1 MLRIPSLA
9 SLIFICA
16 FLQTHFVFAQQ
27 DDARK
32 VITELTS
39 EKYFGRGYL
48 KHGDKKA
55 AHFIKKQFSKLGL
68 KPVDDKHW
76 FQHFTHPV
84 NRFPKNVSLTT
95 DTKNWI
101 PGKEFLI
108 HHQSP
113 SANGTWPIAW
123 ADSAEIISRLNNDY
137 DSCYVITRQ
146 VFSKQQK
153 EITALLFKR
162 KKGALVILEPHKL
175 TWSVGT
181 SVFNIPVVEVY
192 DSLFSRQTKNITI
205 KADAVFDAGYDSKN
219 VIGLITGNKTPDS
232 LIVITAHYDHLGG
245 MGNKTFFPGA
255 NDNASGVAM
264 LLSLAEYFSKK
275 ENQQPYSI
283 LFIAF
288 AGEEAGLQGS
298 KYYTEHPILPL
309 SKIRFLINL
318 DLLGTGD
325 DGIMVVNATEFEKDF
340 SLLQSINDTAK
351 FVSNIGKRGKAKN
364 SDHYYFSEKGVPA
377 FFIYTLGGVT
387 WYHDV
392 MDKAETLPLTK
403 YNNVFQLLKSFVLAL
418 Q

>member
-264 LLSLAEYFSKK
+264 LLSLAEYFSKQ

-283 LFIAF
+283 LFVAF

-298 KYYTEHPILPL
+298 KYYTEHPLLPL

-340 SLLQSINDTAK
+340 SLLQSINDIAK

>member
-1 MLRIPSLA
+1 MLRISFFA
-9 SLIFICA
+9 SLIFIYVLLC
-16 FLQTHFVFAQQ
+16 THLVFAQQ

-32 VITELTS
+32 VITELSS

-55 AHFIKKQFSKLGL
+55 AHFIKKRFCKLGL
-68 KPVDDKHW
+68 KPVDDKW

-95 DTKNWI
+95 DTKTWI

-113 SANGTWPIAW
+113 SANGTWPVAW
-123 ADSAEIISRLNNDY
+123 ADSAEIISSLNNDF

-146 VFSKQQK
+146 VFSKLQK
-153 EITALLFKR
+153 EITSLLFKR
-162 KKGALVILEPHKL
+162 KKGVLVILEPHKL

-181 SVFNIPVVEVY
+181 SVFNIPVIEVY
-192 DSLFSRQTKNITI
+192 DSLFSRQTKSITVH
-205 KADAVFDAGYDSKN
+205 ADAEFNAQYNSKN
-219 VIGLITGNKTPDS
+219 VIGIITGNKIPDS

-264 LLSLAEYFSKK
+264 LLSLAEYFTKQ
-275 ENQQPYSI
+275 ENRQPYSI

-298 KYYTEHPILPL
+298 KYYTEHPLLPL

-325 DGIMVVNATEFEKDF
+325 EGIMVVNATEFERDF
-340 SLLQSINDTAK
+340 SILQSINDTAK
-351 FVSNIGKRGKAKN
+351 YVSNVGKRGKAKN

-392 MDKAETLPLTK
+392 MDKSETLPLTK
-403 YNNVFQLLKSFVLAL
+403 YNNVFQLLKSFIIAL

>member
-1 MLRIPSLA
+1 MLRISFFA
-9 SLIFICA
+9 SLIFIYVLLC
-16 FLQTHFVFAQQ
+16 THLVFAQQ

-32 VITELTS
+32 VITELSS

-55 AHFIKKQFSKLGL
+55 AHFLQKRFSKLGL
-68 KPVDDKHW
+68 KPVDDKW

-95 DTKNWI
+95 DTKSWI

-123 ADSAEIISRLNNDY
+123 ADSAEIISSLNNDF

-146 VFSKQQK
+146 VFSKLQK
-153 EITALLFKR
+153 EITSLLFKR
-162 KKGALVILEPHKL
+162 KKGVLVILEPHKL

-181 SVFNIPVVEVY
+181 SVFNIPVIEVY
-192 DSLFSRQTKNITI
+192 DSLFSRQTKSITVH
-205 KADAVFDAGYDSKN
+205 ADAEFNAEYNSKN
-219 VIGLITGNKTPDS
+219 VIGIITGNKIPDS

-264 LLSLAEYFSKK
+264 LLSLAEYFTKQ
-275 ENQQPYSI
+275 ENRQPYSI

-298 KYYTEHPILPL
+298 KYYTEHPLLPL

-325 DGIMVVNATEFEKDF
+325 EGIMVVNATEFERDF
-340 SLLQSINDTAK
+340 SILQSINDTAK
-351 FVSNIGKRGKAKN
+351 YVSNVGKRGKAKN

-392 MDKAETLPLTK
+392 MDKSETLPLTK
-403 YNNVFQLLKSFVLAL
+403 YNNVFQLLKSFIIAL

>member
-16 FLQTHFVFAQQ
+16 FLRTHFVFAQQ

-76 FQHFTHPV
+76 FQHFKHPV
-84 NRFPKNVSLTT
+84 NRFPKNVSLAT

-219 VIGLITGNKTPDS
+219 VIGIIKGNKTPDS

-264 LLSLAEYFSKK
+264 LLSLAEYFSKQ

-283 LFIAF
+283 LFVAF

-298 KYYTEHPILPL
+298 KYYTEHPLLPL

-403 YNNVFQLLKSFVLAL
+403 YNNVFQLLKSFIIAL

>member
-1 MLRIPSLA
+1 MLRISFFA
-9 SLIFICA
+9 SLIFIYVLLC
-16 FLQTHFVFAQQ
+16 THLVFAQQ

-32 VITELTS
+32 VITELSS

-55 AHFIKKQFSKLGL
+55 AHFLQKRFSKLGL
-68 KPVDDKHW
+68 KPVDDKW

-95 DTKNWI
+95 DTKTWI

-113 SANGTWPIAW
+113 SANGTWPVAW
-123 ADSAEIISRLNNDY
+123 ADSAEIISSLNNDF

-146 VFSKQQK
+146 VFSKLQK
-153 EITALLFKR
+153 EITSLLFKR
-162 KKGALVILEPHKL
+162 KKGVLVILEPHKL

-181 SVFNIPVVEVY
+181 SVFNIPVIEVY
-192 DSLFSRQTKNITI
+192 DSLFSRQTKSITVH
-205 KADAVFDAGYDSKN
+205 ADAEFNAQYNSRN
-219 VIGLITGNKTPDS
+219 VIGVITGNKIPDS

-264 LLSLAEYFSKK
+264 LLSLAEYFTKQ
-275 ENQQPYSI
+275 ENRQPYSI

-298 KYYTEHPILPL
+298 KYYTEHPLLPL

-325 DGIMVVNATEFEKDF
+325 EGIMVVNATEFERDF
-340 SLLQSINDTAK
+340 SILQSINDTAK
-351 FVSNIGKRGKAKN
+351 YVSNVGKRGKAKN

-392 MDKAETLPLTK
+392 MDKSETLPLTK
-403 YNNVFQLLKSFVLAL
+403 YNNVFQLLKSFIIAL

>member
-1 MLRIPSLA
+1 MLRISFFA
-9 SLIFICA
+9 SLIFIYVLLC
-16 FLQTHFVFAQQ
+16 THLVFAQQ

-32 VITELTS
+32 VITELSS

-55 AHFIKKQFSKLGL
+55 AHFIKKRFCKLGL
-68 KPVDDKHW
+68 KPVDDKW

-95 DTKNWI
+95 DTKTWI

-113 SANGTWPIAW
+113 SANGTWPVAW
-123 ADSAEIISRLNNDY
+123 ADSAEIISSLNNDF

-146 VFSKQQK
+146 VFSKLQK
-153 EITALLFKR
+153 EITSLLFKR

-181 SVFNIPVVEVY
+181 SVFNIPVIEVY
-192 DSLFSRQTKNITI
+192 DSLFSRQTKSITVH
-205 KADAVFDAGYDSKN
+205 ADAEFNAQYNSKN
-219 VIGLITGNKTPDS
+219 VIGIITGNKIPDS

-264 LLSLAEYFSKK
+264 LLSLAEYFSKQ
-275 ENQQPYSI
+275 ENRQPYSI

-298 KYYTEHPILPL
+298 KYYTEHPLLPL

-325 DGIMVVNATEFEKDF
+325 EGIMVVNATEFERDF
-340 SLLQSINDTAK
+340 SILQSINDTAK
-351 FVSNIGKRGKAKN
+351 YVSNVGKRGKAKN

-392 MDKAETLPLTK
+392 MDKSETLPLTK
-403 YNNVFQLLKSFVLAL
+403 YNNVFQLLKSFIIAL

>member
-1 MLRIPSLA
+1 MLRISFFA
-9 SLIFICA
+9 SLIFIYVLLC
-16 FLQTHFVFAQQ
+16 THLVFAQQ

-32 VITELTS
+32 VITELSS

-55 AHFIKKQFSKLGL
+55 AHFIKKRFCKLGL
-68 KPVDDKHW
+68 KPVDDKW

-95 DTKNWI
+95 DTKTWI

-113 SANGTWPIAW
+113 SANGTWPVAW
-123 ADSAEIISRLNNDY
+123 ADSAEIISSLNNDF

-146 VFSKQQK
+146 VFSKLQK
-153 EITALLFKR
+153 EITSLLFKR
-162 KKGALVILEPHKL
+162 KKGVLVILEPHKL

-181 SVFNIPVVEVY
+181 SVFNIPVIEVY
-192 DSLFSRQTKNITI
+192 DSLFSRQTKSITVH
-205 KADAVFDAGYDSKN
+205 ADAEFNAQYNSKN
-219 VIGLITGNKTPDS
+219 VIGIITGNKIPDS

-264 LLSLAEYFSKK
+264 LLSLAEYFSKQ
-275 ENQQPYSI
+275 ENRQPYSI

-298 KYYTEHPILPL
+298 KYYTEHPLLPL

-325 DGIMVVNATEFEKDF
+325 EGIMVVNATEFERDF
-340 SLLQSINDTAK
+340 SILQSINDTAK
-351 FVSNIGKRGKAKN
+351 YVSNVGKRGKAKN

-392 MDKAETLPLTK
+392 MDKSETLPLTK
-403 YNNVFQLLKSFVLAL
+403 YNNVFQLLKSFIIAL

>member
-192 DSLFSRQTKNITI
+192 DSLFSRQTKNIII
-205 KADAVFDAGYDSKN
+205 KADAVFDADYDSKN
-219 VIGLITGNKTPDS
+219 VIGIIKGNKTPDS

-264 LLSLAEYFSKK
+264 LLSLAEYFSKQ

-283 LFIAF
+283 LFVAF

-298 KYYTEHPILPL
+298 KYYTEHPLLPL

>member
-1 MLRIPSLA
+1 MLRKHTLA
-9 SLIFICA
+9 SLIFICVL
-16 FLQTHFVFAQQ
+16 LQRHLVFAQQ

-39 EKYFGRGYL
+39 KKYFGRGYL
-48 KHGDKKA
+48 KNGDKKA
-55 AHFIKKQFSKLGL
+55 AHFIKKQFSNLGL
-68 KPVDDKHW
+68 TPVNNRW

-84 NRFPKNVSLTT
+84 NRFPKNVSLIT
-95 DTKNWI
+95 DTKSWI
-101 PGKEFLI
+101 PGKEFII
-108 HHQSP
+108 HHQS
-113 SANGTWPIAW
+113 SAANGTWPIAW
-123 ADSAEIISRLNNDY
+123 ADSSEIISCLNNDF
-137 DSCYVITRQ
+137 DSCYVITRP
-146 VFSKQQK
+146 VYNKHQK
-153 EITALLFKR
+153 EITTLLFKR
-162 KKGALVILEPHKL
+162 KKGALVILETNKL

-181 SVFNIPVVEVY
+181 SVFNTPVVEVY

-205 KADAVFDAGYDSKN
+205 KADAEFNARYESKN
-219 VIGLITGNKTPDS
+219 VIGLITGNKKPDS

-264 LLSLAEYFSKK
+264 LLSLAEYFSKQ
-275 ENQQPYSI
+275 ENRQPYSI

-298 KYYTEHPILPL
+298 KYYTDHPLLPL

-340 SLLQSINDTAK
+340 SILQSINDTAK
-351 FVSNIGKRGKAKN
+351 YVSSIGKRGKAKN
-364 SDHYYFSEKGVPA
+364 SDHYYFSENGVPS

-392 MDKAETLPLTK
+392 MDKSETLTLTK
-403 YNNVFQLLKSFVLAL
+403 YDNVFQLLKSFVIAL

>member
-1 MLRIPSLA
+1 MLRISFFT
-9 SLIFICA
+9 SLIFIYVLL
-16 FLQTHFVFAQQ
+16 FTHLVFAQQ

-340 SLLQSINDTAK
+340 SLLQSINDIAK

>member
-1 MLRIPSLA
+1 MLRISFFA
-9 SLIFICA
+9 SLIFIYVLL
-16 FLQTHFVFAQQ
+16 FTHLVFAQQ

-32 VITELTS
+32 VITELSS

-55 AHFIKKQFSKLGL
+55 AHFIKKRFCKLGL
-68 KPVDDKHW
+68 KPVDDKW

-95 DTKNWI
+95 DTKTWI

-113 SANGTWPIAW
+113 SANGTWPVAW
-123 ADSAEIISRLNNDY
+123 ADSAEIISSLNNDF

-146 VFSKQQK
+146 VFSKLQK
-153 EITALLFKR
+153 EITSLLFKR
-162 KKGALVILEPHKL
+162 KKGVLVILEPHKL

-181 SVFNIPVVEVY
+181 SVFNIPVIEVY
-192 DSLFSRQTKNITI
+192 DSLFSRQTKSITVH
-205 KADAVFDAGYDSKN
+205 ADAEFNAEYNSKN
-219 VIGLITGNKTPDS
+219 VIGIITGNKIPDS

-264 LLSLAEYFSKK
+264 LLSLAEYFSKQ
-275 ENQQPYSI
+275 ENRQPYSI

-298 KYYTEHPILPL
+298 KYYTEHPLLPL

-325 DGIMVVNATEFEKDF
+325 EGITVVNATEFERDF
-340 SLLQSINDTAK
+340 SILQSINDTAK
-351 FVSNIGKRGKAKN
+351 YVSNVGKRGKAKN

-392 MDKAETLPLTK
+392 MDKSETLPLTK
-403 YNNVFQLLKSFVLAL
+403 YNNVFQLLKSFIIAL

>member
-1 MLRIPSLA
+1 MLRISFFA
-9 SLIFICA
+9 SLIFIYVLLC
-16 FLQTHFVFAQQ
+16 THLVFAQQ

-32 VITELTS
+32 VITELSS

-55 AHFIKKQFSKLGL
+55 AHFLQKRFSKLGL
-68 KPVDDKHW
+68 KPVDDKW

-95 DTKNWI
+95 DTKTWI

-113 SANGTWPIAW
+113 SANGTWPVAW
-123 ADSAEIISRLNNDY
+123 ADSAEIISSLNNDF

-146 VFSKQQK
+146 VFSKLQK
-153 EITALLFKR
+153 EITSLLFKR
-162 KKGALVILEPHKL
+162 KKGVLVILEPHKL

-181 SVFNIPVVEVY
+181 SVFNIPVIEVY
-192 DSLFSRQTKNITI
+192 DSLFSRQTKSITVH
-205 KADAVFDAGYDSKN
+205 ADAEFNAQYNSKN
-219 VIGLITGNKTPDS
+219 VIGIITGNKIPDS

-264 LLSLAEYFSKK
+264 LLSLAEYFSKQ
-275 ENQQPYSI
+275 ENRQPYSI

-298 KYYTEHPILPL
+298 KYYTEHPLLPL

-325 DGIMVVNATEFEKDF
+325 EGIMVVNATEFERDF
-340 SLLQSINDTAK
+340 SILQSINDTAK
-351 FVSNIGKRGKAKN
+351 YVSNVGKRGKAKN

-392 MDKAETLPLTK
+392 MDKSETLPLTK
-403 YNNVFQLLKSFVLAL
+403 YNNVFQLLKSFIIAL

>member
-1 MLRIPSLA
+1 MLRISFFA
-9 SLIFICA
+9 SLIFIYVLLC
-16 FLQTHFVFAQQ
+16 THLVFAQQ

-32 VITELTS
+32 VITELSS

-55 AHFIKKQFSKLGL
+55 AHFLQKRFSKLGL
-68 KPVDDKHW
+68 KPVDDKW

-95 DTKNWI
+95 DTKSWI

-123 ADSAEIISRLNNDY
+123 ADSAEIISSLNNDF

-146 VFSKQQK
+146 VFSKLQK
-153 EITALLFKR
+153 EITSLLFKR
-162 KKGALVILEPHKL
+162 KKGVLVILEPHKL

-181 SVFNIPVVEVY
+181 SVFNIPVIEVY
-192 DSLFSRQTKNITI
+192 DSLFSRQTKSITVH
-205 KADAVFDAGYDSKN
+205 ADAEFNAQYNSRN
-219 VIGLITGNKTPDS
+219 VIGVITGNKIPDS

-264 LLSLAEYFSKK
+264 LLSLAEYFTKQ
-275 ENQQPYSI
+275 ENRQPYSI

-298 KYYTEHPILPL
+298 KYYTEHPLLPL

-325 DGIMVVNATEFEKDF
+325 EGIMVVNATEFERDF
-340 SLLQSINDTAK
+340 SILQSINDTAK
-351 FVSNIGKRGKAKN
+351 YVSNVGKRGKAKN

-392 MDKAETLPLTK
+392 MDKSETLPLTK
-403 YNNVFQLLKSFVLAL
+403 YNNVFQLLKSFIIAL

>member
-1 MLRIPSLA
+1 MLRISFFA
-9 SLIFICA
+9 SLIFIYVLLC
-16 FLQTHFVFAQQ
+16 THLVFAQQ

-32 VITELTS
+32 VITELSS

-55 AHFIKKQFSKLGL
+55 AHFLQKRFSKLGL
-68 KPVDDKHW
+68 KPVDDKW

-95 DTKNWI
+95 DTKTWI

-113 SANGTWPIAW
+113 SANGTWPVAW
-123 ADSAEIISRLNNDY
+123 ADSAEIISSLNNDF

-146 VFSKQQK
+146 VFSKLQK
-153 EITALLFKR
+153 EITSLLFKR

-181 SVFNIPVVEVY
+181 SVFNIPVIEVY
-192 DSLFSRQTKNITI
+192 DSLFSRQTKSITVH
-205 KADAVFDAGYDSKN
+205 ADAEFNAQYNSKN
-219 VIGLITGNKTPDS
+219 VIGIITGNKIPDS

-264 LLSLAEYFSKK
+264 LLSLAEYFSKQ
-275 ENQQPYSI
+275 ENRQPYSI

-298 KYYTEHPILPL
+298 KYYTEHPLLPL

-325 DGIMVVNATEFEKDF
+325 EGIMVVNATEFERDF
-340 SLLQSINDTAK
+340 SILQSINDTAK
-351 FVSNIGKRGKAKN
+351 YVSNVGKRGKAKN

-392 MDKAETLPLTK
+392 MDKSETLPLTK
-403 YNNVFQLLKSFVLAL
+403 YNNVFQLLKSFIIAL

>member
-16 FLQTHFVFAQQ
+16 FLRTPIVFAQQ

-76 FQHFTHPV
+76 FQHFKHPV
-84 NRFPKNVSLTT
+84 NRFPKNVSLAT

-192 DSLFSRQTKNITI
+192 DSLFSRQTKNIII
-205 KADAVFDAGYDSKN
+205 KADAVFDADYDSKN
-219 VIGLITGNKTPDS
+219 VIGIIKGNKTPDS

-264 LLSLAEYFSKK
+264 LLSLAEYFSKQ

-283 LFIAF
+283 LFVAF

-298 KYYTEHPILPL
+298 KYYTEHPLLPL

>member
-1 MLRIPSLA
+1 MLRISFFA
-9 SLIFICA
+9 SLIFIYVLLC
-16 FLQTHFVFAQQ
+16 THLVFAQQ

-32 VITELTS
+32 VITELSS

-55 AHFIKKQFSKLGL
+55 AHFIKKRFCKLGL
-68 KPVDDKHW
+68 KPVDDKW

-95 DTKNWI
+95 DTKTWI

-113 SANGTWPIAW
+113 SANGTWPVAW
-123 ADSAEIISRLNNDY
+123 ADSAEIISSLNNDF

-146 VFSKQQK
+146 VFSKLQK
-153 EITALLFKR
+153 EITSLLFKR
-162 KKGALVILEPHKL
+162 KKGVLVILEPHKL

-181 SVFNIPVVEVY
+181 SVFNIPVIEVY
-192 DSLFSRQTKNITI
+192 DSLFSRQTKSITVH
-205 KADAVFDAGYDSKN
+205 ADAEFNAEYNSKN
-219 VIGLITGNKTPDS
+219 VIGIITGNKIPDS

-264 LLSLAEYFSKK
+264 LLSLAEYFTKQ
-275 ENQQPYSI
+275 ENRQPYSI

-298 KYYTEHPILPL
+298 KYYTEHPLLPL

-325 DGIMVVNATEFEKDF
+325 EGIMVVNATEFERDF
-340 SLLQSINDTAK
+340 SILQSINDTAK
-351 FVSNIGKRGKAKN
+351 YVSNVGKRGKAKN

-392 MDKAETLPLTK
+392 MDKSETLPLTK
-403 YNNVFQLLKSFVLAL
+403 YNNVFQLLKSFIIAL

>member
-1 MLRIPSLA
+1 MLRISFFA
-9 SLIFICA
+9 SLIFIYVLL
-16 FLQTHFVFAQQ
+16 FTHLVFAQQ

-32 VITELTS
+32 VITELSS

-55 AHFIKKQFSKLGL
+55 AHFIKKRFCKLGL
-68 KPVDDKHW
+68 KPVDDKW

-95 DTKNWI
+95 DTKTWI

-113 SANGTWPIAW
+113 SANGTWPVAW
-123 ADSAEIISRLNNDY
+123 ADSAEIISSLNNDF

-146 VFSKQQK
+146 VFSKLQK
-153 EITALLFKR
+153 EITSLLFKR
-162 KKGALVILEPHKL
+162 KKNVLVILEPHKL

-181 SVFNIPVVEVY
+181 SVFNIPVIEVY
-192 DSLFSRQTKNITI
+192 DSLFSRQTKSITVH
-205 KADAVFDAGYDSKN
+205 ADAEFNAEYNSKN
-219 VIGLITGNKTPDS
+219 VIGIITGNKIPDS

-264 LLSLAEYFSKK
+264 LLSLAEYFTKQ
-275 ENQQPYSI
+275 ENRQPYSI

-298 KYYTEHPILPL
+298 KYYTEHPLLPL

-325 DGIMVVNATEFEKDF
+325 EGIMVVNATEFERDF
-340 SLLQSINDTAK
+340 SILQSINDTAK
-351 FVSNIGKRGKAKN
+351 YVSNVGKRGKAKN

-392 MDKAETLPLTK
+392 MDKSETLPLTK
-403 YNNVFQLLKSFVLAL
+403 YNNVFQLLKSFIIAL

>member
-1 MLRIPSLA
+1 MLRISFFA
-9 SLIFICA
+9 SLIFIYVLLC
-16 FLQTHFVFAQQ
+16 THLVFAQQ

-32 VITELTS
+32 VITELSS

-55 AHFIKKQFSKLGL
+55 AHFIKKRFCKLGL
-68 KPVDDKHW
+68 KPVDDKW

-95 DTKNWI
+95 DTKSWI

-123 ADSAEIISRLNNDY
+123 ADSAEIISSLNNDF

-146 VFSKQQK
+146 VFSKLQK
-153 EITALLFKR
+153 EITSLLFKR
-162 KKGALVILEPHKL
+162 KKGVLVILEPHKL

-181 SVFNIPVVEVY
+181 SVFNIPVIEVY
-192 DSLFSRQTKNITI
+192 DSLFSRQTKSITVH
-205 KADAVFDAGYDSKN
+205 ADAEFNAQYNSKN
-219 VIGLITGNKTPDS
+219 VIGIITGNKIPDS

-264 LLSLAEYFSKK
+264 LLSLAEYFSKQ
-275 ENQQPYSI
+275 ENRQPYSI

-298 KYYTEHPILPL
+298 KYYTEHPLLPL

-325 DGIMVVNATEFEKDF
+325 EGIMVVNATEFERDF
-340 SLLQSINDTAK
+340 SILQSINDTAK
-351 FVSNIGKRGKAKN
+351 YVSNVGKRGKAKN

-392 MDKAETLPLTK
+392 MDKSETLPLTK
-403 YNNVFQLLKSFVLAL
+403 YNNVFQLLKSFIIAL

>member
-1 MLRIPSLA
+1 MLRISFFA
-9 SLIFICA
+9 SLIFIYVLLC
-16 FLQTHFVFAQQ
+16 THLVFAQQ

-32 VITELTS
+32 VITELSS

-55 AHFIKKQFSKLGL
+55 AHFLQKRFSKLGL
-68 KPVDDKHW
+68 KPVDDKW

-95 DTKNWI
+95 DTKTWI

-113 SANGTWPIAW
+113 SANGTWPVAW
-123 ADSAEIISRLNNDY
+123 ADSAEIISSLNNDF

-146 VFSKQQK
+146 VFSKLQK
-153 EITALLFKR
+153 EITSLLFKR
-162 KKGALVILEPHKL
+162 KKGVLVILEPHKL

-181 SVFNIPVVEVY
+181 SVFNIPVIEVY
-192 DSLFSRQTKNITI
+192 DSLFSRQTKSITVH
-205 KADAVFDAGYDSKN
+205 ADAEFNAQYNSKN
-219 VIGLITGNKTPDS
+219 VIGIITGNKIPDS

-264 LLSLAEYFSKK
+264 LLSLAEYFTKQ
-275 ENQQPYSI
+275 ENRQPYSI

-298 KYYTEHPILPL
+298 KYYTEHPLLPL

-325 DGIMVVNATEFEKDF
+325 EGIMVVNATEFERDF
-340 SLLQSINDTAK
+340 SILQSINDTAK
-351 FVSNIGKRGKAKN
+351 YVSNVGKRGKAKN

-392 MDKAETLPLTK
+392 MDKSETLPLTK
-403 YNNVFQLLKSFVLAL
+403 YNNVFQLLKSFIIAL

>member
-340 SLLQSINDTAK
+340 SLLQSINDIAK

-403 YNNVFQLLKSFVLAL
+403 YNNVFKLLKSFVLAL

>member
-1 MLRIPSLA
+1 MLRISFFA
-9 SLIFICA
+9 SLIFIYVLLC
-16 FLQTHFVFAQQ
+16 THLVFAQQ

-32 VITELTS
+32 VITELSS

-55 AHFIKKQFSKLGL
+55 AHFLQKRFSKLGL
-68 KPVDDKHW
+68 KPVDDKW

-95 DTKNWI
+95 DTKSWI

-113 SANGTWPIAW
+113 SANGTWPVAW
-123 ADSAEIISRLNNDY
+123 ADSAEIISSLNNDF

-146 VFSKQQK
+146 VFSKLQK
-153 EITALLFKR
+153 EITSLLFKR
-162 KKGALVILEPHKL
+162 KKGVLVILEPHKL

-181 SVFNIPVVEVY
+181 SVFNIPVIEVY
-192 DSLFSRQTKNITI
+192 DSLFSRQTKSITVH
-205 KADAVFDAGYDSKN
+205 ADAEFNAQYNSKN
-219 VIGLITGNKTPDS
+219 VIGIITGNKIPDS

-264 LLSLAEYFSKK
+264 LLSLAEYFSKQ
-275 ENQQPYSI
+275 ENRQPYSI

-298 KYYTEHPILPL
+298 KYYTEHPLLPL

-325 DGIMVVNATEFEKDF
+325 EGIMVVNATEFERDF
-340 SLLQSINDTAK
+340 SILQSINDTAK
-351 FVSNIGKRGKAKN
+351 YVSNVGKRGKAKN

-392 MDKAETLPLTK
+392 MDKSETLPLTK
-403 YNNVFQLLKSFVLAL
+403 YNNVFQLLKSFIIAL

>member
-232 LIVITAHYDHLGG
+232 LIVI
-245 MGNKTFFPGA
+245 
-255 NDNASGVAM
+255 
-264 LLSLAEYFSKK
+264 
-275 ENQQPYSI
+275 
-283 LFIAF
+283 
-288 AGEEAGLQGS
+288 
-298 KYYTEHPILPL
+298 
-309 SKIRFLINL
+309 
-318 DLLGTGD
+318 
-325 DGIMVVNATEFEKDF
+325 
-340 SLLQSINDTAK
+340 
-351 FVSNIGKRGKAKN
+351 
-364 SDHYYFSEKGVPA
+364 
-377 FFIYTLGGVT
+377 
-387 WYHDV
+387 
-392 MDKAETLPLTK
+392 
-403 YNNVFQLLKSFVLAL
+403 
-418 Q
+418 

>member
-1 MLRIPSLA
+1 MLRISFFA
-9 SLIFICA
+9 SLIFIYVLLC
-16 FLQTHFVFAQQ
+16 THLVFAQQ

-32 VITELTS
+32 VITELSS

-55 AHFIKKQFSKLGL
+55 AHFIKKRFCKLGL
-68 KPVDDKHW
+68 KPVDDKW

-95 DTKNWI
+95 DTKTWI

-123 ADSAEIISRLNNDY
+123 ADSAEIISSLNNDF

-146 VFSKQQK
+146 VFSKLQK
-153 EITALLFKR
+153 EITSLLFKR
-162 KKGALVILEPHKL
+162 KKGVLVILEPHKL

-181 SVFNIPVVEVY
+181 LVFNIPVIEVY
-192 DSLFSRQTKNITI
+192 DSLFSRQTKSITLH
-205 KADAVFDAGYDSKN
+205 ADAEFNAQYNSRN
-219 VIGLITGNKTPDS
+219 VIGVITGNKIPDS

-264 LLSLAEYFSKK
+264 LLSLAEYFTKQ
-275 ENQQPYSI
+275 ENRQPYSI

-298 KYYTEHPILPL
+298 KYYTEHPLLPL

-325 DGIMVVNATEFEKDF
+325 EGIMVVNATEFERDF
-340 SLLQSINDTAK
+340 SILQSINDTAK
-351 FVSNIGKRGKAKN
+351 YVSNVGKRGKAKN

-392 MDKAETLPLTK
+392 MDKSETLPLTK
-403 YNNVFQLLKSFVLAL
+403 YNNVFQLLKSFIIAL

>member
-1 MLRIPSLA
+1 MLRISFFA
-9 SLIFICA
+9 SLIFIYVLLC
-16 FLQTHFVFAQQ
+16 THLVFAQQ

-32 VITELTS
+32 VITELSS

-55 AHFIKKQFSKLGL
+55 AHFIKKRFCKLGL
-68 KPVDDKHW
+68 KPVDDKW

-95 DTKNWI
+95 DTKTWI

-113 SANGTWPIAW
+113 SANGTWPVAW
-123 ADSAEIISRLNNDY
+123 ADSAEIISSLNNDF

-146 VFSKQQK
+146 VFSKLQK
-153 EITALLFKR
+153 EITSLLFKR
-162 KKGALVILEPHKL
+162 KKGVLVILEPHKL

-181 SVFNIPVVEVY
+181 SVFNIPVIEVY
-192 DSLFSRQTKNITI
+192 DSLFSRQTKSITVH
-205 KADAVFDAGYDSKN
+205 ADAEFNAQYNSRN
-219 VIGLITGNKTPDS
+219 VIGVITGNKIPDS

-264 LLSLAEYFSKK
+264 LLSLAEYFTKQ
-275 ENQQPYSI
+275 ENRQPYSI

-298 KYYTEHPILPL
+298 KYYTEHPLLPL

-325 DGIMVVNATEFEKDF
+325 EGIMVVNATEFERDF
-340 SLLQSINDTAK
+340 SILQSINDTAK
-351 FVSNIGKRGKAKN
+351 YVSNVGKRGKAKN

-392 MDKAETLPLTK
+392 MDKSETLPLTK
-403 YNNVFQLLKSFVLAL
+403 YNNVFQLLKSFIIAL

>member
-1 MLRIPSLA
+1 MLRISFFA
-9 SLIFICA
+9 SLIFIYVLLC
-16 FLQTHFVFAQQ
+16 THLVFAQQ

-32 VITELTS
+32 VITELSS

-55 AHFIKKQFSKLGL
+55 AHFLQKRFSKLGL
-68 KPVDDKHW
+68 KPVDDKW

-95 DTKNWI
+95 DTKSWI

-113 SANGTWPIAW
+113 SANGTWPVAW
-123 ADSAEIISRLNNDY
+123 ADSAEIISSLNNDF

-146 VFSKQQK
+146 VFSKLQK
-153 EITALLFKR
+153 EITSLLFKR

-181 SVFNIPVVEVY
+181 LVFNIPVIEVY
-192 DSLFSRQTKNITI
+192 DSLFSRQTKSITLH
-205 KADAVFDAGYDSKN
+205 ADAEFNAQYNSRN
-219 VIGLITGNKTPDS
+219 VIGVITGNKIPDS

-264 LLSLAEYFSKK
+264 LLSLAEYFTKQ
-275 ENQQPYSI
+275 ENRQPYSI

-298 KYYTEHPILPL
+298 KYYTEHPLLPL

-325 DGIMVVNATEFEKDF
+325 EGIMVVNATEFERDF
-340 SLLQSINDTAK
+340 SILQSINDTAK
-351 FVSNIGKRGKAKN
+351 YVSNVGKRGKAKN

-392 MDKAETLPLTK
+392 MDKSETLPLTK
-403 YNNVFQLLKSFVLAL
+403 YNNVFQLLKSFIIAL

>member
-1 MLRIPSLA
+1 MLRKYSLV
-9 SLIFICA
+9 SLIFFCVI
-16 FLQTHFVFAQQ
+16 LQRHLVFAQQ

-39 EKYFGRGYL
+39 KKYFGRGYL

-55 AHFIKKQFSKLGL
+55 AHFIKKQFSNLGL
-68 KPVDDKHW
+68 KPVNNRW

-84 NRFPKNVSLTT
+84 NRFPKNVSLIT
-95 DTKNWI
+95 DTKSWI
-101 PGKEFLI
+101 PGKEFII
-108 HHQSP
+108 HHQS
-113 SANGTWPIAW
+113 SASNGTWPIAW
-123 ADSAEIISRLNNDY
+123 ADSSEIISSLNNDF
-137 DSCYVITRQ
+137 DSCYVITRP
-146 VFSKQQK
+146 VYNKYQK
-153 EITALLFKR
+153 EITSLLFKR
-162 KKGALVILEPHKL
+162 KKGALVILETNKL

-192 DSLFSRQTKNITI
+192 DSLFSRQIKNITI
-205 KADAVFDAGYDSKN
+205 KADAEFNARYDSKN
-219 VIGLITGNKTPDS
+219 VIGLITGNKKPDS

-275 ENQQPYSI
+275 GNRQPYSI

-298 KYYTEHPILPL
+298 KYYTEHPLIALT
-309 SKIRFLINL
+309 KIRFLINL

-340 SLLQSINDTAK
+340 SILQSINDTAK
-351 FVSNIGKRGKAKN
+351 YVRNIGKRGKAKN

-392 MDKAETLPLTK
+392 MDKSETLPLTK
-403 YNNVFQLLKSFVLAL
+403 YDNVFQLLKSFVIAL

>member
-1 MLRIPSLA
+1 MLRISFFA
-9 SLIFICA
+9 SLIFIYVLLC
-16 FLQTHFVFAQQ
+16 THLVFAQQ

-32 VITELTS
+32 VITELSS

-55 AHFIKKQFSKLGL
+55 AHFIKKRFCKLGL
-68 KPVDDKHW
+68 KPVDDKW

-95 DTKNWI
+95 DTKTWI

-113 SANGTWPIAW
+113 SANGTWPVAW
-123 ADSAEIISRLNNDY
+123 ADSAEIISSLNNDF

-146 VFSKQQK
+146 VFSKLQK
-153 EITALLFKR
+153 EITSLLFKR
-162 KKGALVILEPHKL
+162 KKGVLVILEPHKL

-181 SVFNIPVVEVY
+181 SVFNIPVIEVY
-192 DSLFSRQTKNITI
+192 DSLFSRQTKSITLH
-205 KADAVFDAGYDSKN
+205 ADAEFNAQYNSRN
-219 VIGLITGNKTPDS
+219 VIGVITGNKIPDS

-264 LLSLAEYFSKK
+264 LLSLAEYFTKQ
-275 ENQQPYSI
+275 ENRQPYSI

-298 KYYTEHPILPL
+298 KYYTEHPLLPL

-325 DGIMVVNATEFEKDF
+325 EGIMVVNATEFERDF
-340 SLLQSINDTAK
+340 SILQSINDTAK
-351 FVSNIGKRGKAKN
+351 YVSNVGKRGKAKN

-392 MDKAETLPLTK
+392 MDKSETLPLTK
-403 YNNVFQLLKSFVLAL
+403 YNNVFQLLKSFIIAL

>member
-1 MLRIPSLA
+1 MLRISFFE
-9 SLIFICA
+9 SLIFIYVLL
-16 FLQTHFVFAQQ
+16 FTRLVFAQQ

-32 VITELTS
+32 VITELSS

-55 AHFIKKQFSKLGL
+55 AHFIKKRFCKLGL
-68 KPVDDKHW
+68 KPVDDKW

-84 NRFPKNVSLTT
+84 NRFPKKVSLTT
-95 DTKNWI
+95 DTKTWI

-113 SANGTWPIAW
+113 SANGTWPVAW
-123 ADSAEIISRLNNDY
+123 ADSAEIISSLNNDF

-146 VFSKQQK
+146 VFSKLQK
-153 EITALLFKR
+153 EITSLLFKR
-162 KKGALVILEPHKL
+162 KKGVLVILEPHKL

-181 SVFNIPVVEVY
+181 SVFNIPVIEVY
-192 DSLFSRQTKNITI
+192 DSLFSRQTKSITVH
-205 KADAVFDAGYDSKN
+205 ADAEFNAQYNSKN
-219 VIGLITGNKTPDS
+219 VIGIITGNKIPDS

-264 LLSLAEYFSKK
+264 LLSLAEYFSKQ
-275 ENQQPYSI
+275 ENRQPYSI

-298 KYYTEHPILPL
+298 KYYTEHPLLPL

-325 DGIMVVNATEFEKDF
+325 EGITVVNATEFERDF
-340 SLLQSINDTAK
+340 SILLSINDTAK
-351 FVSNIGKRGKAKN
+351 YVSNVGKRVKAKN

-377 FFIYTLGGVT
+377 FFIYTLSGVT

-392 MDKAETLPLTK
+392 MDKSETLPLTK
-403 YNNVFQLLKSFVLAL
+403 YNNVFQLLKSFIIAL

>member
-1 MLRIPSLA
+1 MLRISFFA
-9 SLIFICA
+9 SLIFIYVLL
-16 FLQTHFVFAQQ
+16 FTHLVFAQQ

-32 VITELTS
+32 VITELSS

-55 AHFIKKQFSKLGL
+55 AHFIKKRFCKLGL
-68 KPVDDKHW
+68 KPVDDKW

-95 DTKNWI
+95 DTKTWI

-113 SANGTWPIAW
+113 SANGTWPVAW
-123 ADSAEIISRLNNDY
+123 ADSAEIISSLNNDF

-146 VFSKQQK
+146 VFSKLQK
-153 EITALLFKR
+153 EITSLLFKR
-162 KKGALVILEPHKL
+162 KKGVLVILEPHKL

-181 SVFNIPVVEVY
+181 SVFNIPVIEVY
-192 DSLFSRQTKNITI
+192 DSLFSRQTKSITVH
-205 KADAVFDAGYDSKN
+205 ADAEFNAEYNSKN
-219 VIGLITGNKTPDS
+219 VIGIITGNKIPDS

-264 LLSLAEYFSKK
+264 LLSLAEYFTKQ
-275 ENQQPYSI
+275 ENRQPYSI

-298 KYYTEHPILPL
+298 KYYTEHPLLPL
-309 SKIRFLINL
+309 SKIRFLIN
-318 DLLGTGD
+318 
-325 DGIMVVNATEFEKDF
+325 
-340 SLLQSINDTAK
+340 
-351 FVSNIGKRGKAKN
+351 
-364 SDHYYFSEKGVPA
+364 
-377 FFIYTLGGVT
+377 
-387 WYHDV
+387 
-392 MDKAETLPLTK
+392 
-403 YNNVFQLLKSFVLAL
+403 
-418 Q
+418 